1 MQLINKRIVM
11 KNRFVGDAG
20 RRLRIEAFK
29 NQRLLESNDELA
41 EILAEISE
49 LLEVDEGTSI
59 IKQGD
64 YTNEI
69 FFILVGSFAI
79 VVNGREVA
87 MRSAGDHV
95 GEMAAIEPT
104 QERAATVMAKQ
115 KSLVARISEAQFDQL
130 GKQFPT
136 LYKFIAKELAHRLLQ
151 RNHLV
156 KPTHER
162 IRIFIIC
169 SVEAL
174 PVARLIH
181 NGLQHDPFDVI
192 IWSEGVFKVT
202 NYTLETLESEVDQA
216 DFAIAI
222 AHGDDIAAIRET
234 EWPVPRDNVIFELG
248 LFMGRLGR
256 SRAILME
263 PREEKVKLPSD
274 VAGVT
279 TIGYRY
285 VSGKDEASHI
295 APAVNDLRRHVQALG
310 PQ

>member
-1 MQLINKRIVM
+1 MI
-11 KNRFVGDAG
+11 NRFVGDAG

-29 NQRLLESNDELA
+29 SQRLLEGNAELA
-41 EILAEISE
+41 EKLADTSE
-49 LLEVDEGTSI
+49 LVEVDAGTPI

-69 FFILVGSFAI
+69 FFILVGSFSI

-87 MRSAGDHV
+87 TRNAGEHV
-95 GEMAAIEPT
+95 GEMAAIEPM
-104 QERAATVMAKQ
+104 QERSATVTATQ
-115 KSLVARISEAQFDQL
+115 KSLIARISETQFDEL
-130 GKQFPT
+130 GRQYPA

-156 KPTHER
+156 KPKNER

-174 PVARLIH
+174 NVARLIH

-192 IWSEGVFKVT
+192 IWSDGVFKAT
-202 NYTLETLESEVDQA
+202 NYTLETLEHEVDQA

-222 AHGDDIAAIRET
+222 AHGDDIAEIREK
-234 EWPVPRDNVIFELG
+234 EWSVPRDNVIFELG

-263 PREEKVKLPSD
+263 PREDKVKLPSD

-279 TIGYRY
+279 TIGYKY
-285 VSGKDEASHI
+285 VPGKDEASHI
-295 APAVNDLRRHVQALG
+295 APAVNALRSHIQSLG

>member
-1 MQLINKRIVM
+1 MM
-11 KNRFVGDAG
+11 NRFAGDAG
-20 RRLRIEAFK
+20 RRLRVEAFK
-29 NQRLLESNDELA
+29 SQRLLEGNVELA
-41 EILAEISE
+41 ERLADISE
-49 LLEVDEGTSI
+49 LIEVDDGTSI

-64 YTNEI
+64 YTNDI
-69 FFILVGSFAI
+69 FFILVGSFSI
-79 VVNGREVA
+79 YVNGRKVA
-87 MRSAGDHV
+87 TRGTGDHV
-95 GEMAAIEPT
+95 GEMAAVEPT
-104 QERAATVMAKQ
+104 QERSATVTATQ
-115 KSLVARISEAQFDQL
+115 KSLVARISEAQFDEL
-130 GKQFPT
+130 GAQFPT
-136 LYKFIAKELAHRLLQ
+136 LYKFIAKELSHRLLQ
-151 RNHLV
+151 RNIFV
-156 KPTHER
+156 RSTNER

-181 NGLQHDPFDVI
+181 NGLEHDPLDVI
-192 IWSEGVFKVT
+192 IWSDGVFKVT
-202 NYTLETLESEVDQA
+202 NYTLDTLEGEVDQA

-222 AHGDDIAAIRET
+222 AHGDDIAEIRDK

-263 PREEKVKLPSD
+263 PRDEKVKLPSD

-285 VSGKDEASHI
+285 VPGKDEASHI
-295 APAVNDLRRHVQALG
+295 APAVNALRTHIKNLG